1 MDEPGQGRY
10 LTRHDLETVIR
21 RAAELE
27 AAAGSTVPELS
38 EADVVRI
45 AHEVG
50 LSEANIRRALA
61 EHGGGGGLLAERGWI
76 SGVCGPGLLTAS
88 RVVQRPAEEVK
99 LEMEAH
105 FESNE
110 SLRLVR
116 RTRTESLW
124 EPDKGV
130 VASFQRGLSDLFG
143 RGYQLAKKGR
153 VGLQVVPLSEES
165 CQVSMTMDLCTA
177 RSGWFWGLGVAVG
190 APVALMTIAV
200 VFASPIPD
208 VWVALAPAP
217 LAATLSLARAGYRRA
232 LARVRL
238 ILDGLL
244 DRVEHDDPL
253 EPRRTSW
260 RDLLQ

>member
-1 MDEPGQGRY
+1 M
-10 LTRHDLETVIR
+10 
-21 RAAELE
+21 
-27 AAAGSTVPELS
+27 
-38 EADVVRI
+38 
-45 AHEVG
+45 
-50 LSEANIRRALA
+50 
-61 EHGGGGGLLAERGWI
+61 
-76 SGVCGPGLLTAS
+76 
-88 RVVQRPAEEVK
+88 K
-99 LEMEAH
+99 LEIEAH

-124 EPDKGV
+124 EADKGV
-130 VASFQRGLSDLFG
+130 VASFQRGLADLFG

-165 CQVSMTMDLCTA
+165 CQVSMTMDLCNR

-190 APVALMTIAV
+190 APLTLMAIGV
-200 VFASPIPD
+200 VLGSPIPD
-208 VWVALAPAP
+208 AWVALAPAP
-217 LAATLSLARAGYRRA
+217 LAGTLSLARAGYRRA
-232 LARVRL
+232 LAKVRQ

-253 EPRRTSW
+253 EPRRASW